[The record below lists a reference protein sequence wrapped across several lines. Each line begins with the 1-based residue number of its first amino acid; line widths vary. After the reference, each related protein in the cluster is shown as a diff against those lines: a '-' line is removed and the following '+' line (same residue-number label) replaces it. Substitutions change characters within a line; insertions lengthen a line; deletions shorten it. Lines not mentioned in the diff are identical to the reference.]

1 MKIEEWF
8 DTNNLEHMRAFKHLN
23 KTGTWPIDFLP
34 DDIEI
39 DSLSSMRIFQ
49 ILGLEFLDFKIE
61 ALEQE

>member
-1 MKIEEWF
+1 MKIEDWF
-8 DTNNLEHMRAFKHLN
+8 DINNLEHLRAFEHLN
-23 KTGTWPIDFLP
+23 KTGAWPVGFLP
-34 DDIEI
+34 EDIEI